1 MFAIAQFP
9 VWHGISG
16 VQLLTAIA
24 AWTGGIVLAVLAAT
38 HGSRAALHHGGND
51 VAADS
56 YVIWWVE
63 GSGDP
68 VEVNGTLVMPED
80 TIQSPAPTT
89 TPAAVPS
96 QSR

>member
-1 MFAIAQFP
+1 
-9 VWHGISG
+9 

-24 AWTGGIVLAVLAAT
+24 AWSAGIVLAALAAA
-38 HGSRAALHHGGND
+38 HSARAVLHHSGND
-51 VAADS
+51 VEADS
-56 YVIWWVE
+56 YAIWWVE

-68 VEVNGTLVMPED
+68 LEVNGTLVMPAD
-80 TIQSPAPTT
+80 TIQSPAPT

>member
-1 MFAIAQFP
+1 MYAIAQLP
-9 VWHGISG
+9 VWHGISR

-24 AWTGGIVLAVLAAT
+24 AWTAGIVLAALAAT
-38 HGSRAALHHGGND
+38 HSGRAVLHHSGND
-51 VAADS
+51 VQADS
-56 YVIWWVE
+56 YVLWWVE

-89 TPAAVPS
+89 PS
-96 QSR
+96 DLR